1 VRIRRWAT
9 LPHDDGHVEANWRTV
24 FGWFRSH
31 ASREA
36 EIMFLRQQLLVLTR
50 SAPTR
55 LKLRPADRLIFVM
68 LYRLFPALLGAAVIF
83 RPETLVRWHRSGF
96 RRYWRW
102 KSRRRVGRQ
111 QSKPNCHPRPRAD
124 SQPRK
129 STPGCTADP
138 WRVAEA
144 RYRRR
149 PVDGRQ
155 VHDPATAA
163 AFARL
168 ANIPA
173 QSNPAHRSHRSIRR
187 PD

>member
-1 VRIRRWAT
+1 VSSASGGIDLQTTVWKGLRTSRVWASPR
-9 LPHDDGHVEANWRTV
+9 L
-24 FGWFRSH
+24 RSH

-55 LKLRPADRLIFVM
+55 LKLRPADRLIFIS

-111 QSKPNCHPRPRAD
+111 QSKLSSATSCGQ
-124 SQPRK
+124 S
-129 STPGCTADP
+129 
-138 WRVAEA
+138 AEKIHS
-144 RYRRR
+144 
-149 PVDGRQ
+149 G
-155 VHDPATAA
+155 VHRGSMA
-163 AFARL
+163 
-168 ANIPA
+168 
-173 QSNPAHRSHRSIRR
+173 SC
-187 PD
+187 